1 MEGRSDIFKWTV
13 PAGSV
18 RAAVRA
24 RTPFGQEQIASG
36 GMYPEG
42 RLCPK
47 ACIWVHPSAE
57 KVLRKSR
64 ELEANWSR

>member
-1 MEGRSDIFKWTV
+1 MFLSGLCLRESSGLRYGPGRPSGRSKSHPGACI
-13 PAGSV
+13 
-18 RAAVRA
+18 RR
-24 RTPFGQEQIASG
+24 
-36 GMYPEG
+36 G